1 MMPLAGMEII
11 ARERREALLDE
22 ARMRRLARGSR
33 LRRRPRTRRFTSPLH
48 EPRTASWLGLGLG
61 ASFAVCFATGVLSHL
76 IQQPPGWF
84 EWPTR
89 PAGLYRVT
97 QGVHVAT
104 GIATIPLLL
113 VKLWVVYP
121 KLWAWPP
128 VRGVTHALE
137 RLSLGPLVAGGLFLL
152 FSGVA
157 NVARWYPWEFFFPAA
172 HYWASW
178 ITVGAL
184 VVHLG
189 AKAGVVRGSL
199 TRPGSESETPP
210 PTDTRTRPGP
220 EHEAAAGS
228 LTRRQLLGATAG
240 ASLVLTLATIGQTF
254 TPLGSLARLAQRR
267 PGVGPQGLPVNK
279 TARSAG
285 VLDLAADPAYR
296 LVVDGRVSRPLA
308 LSLDDLEAL
317 PQHTVDLPIACV
329 EGWSAAATWTGVR
342 VRDLLAQA
350 GAAGVDR
357 TVDVES
363 LQPQGRYRRSR
374 LEPGHAADP
383 DTILALRLDG
393 EQLHIDHGCPVR
405 LVGPNRPGVL
415 QTKWVSRLEVH

>member
-1 MMPLAGMEII
+1 MVDPMTLPNPVAVV
-11 ARERREALLDE
+11 A
-22 ARMRRLARGSR
+22 
-33 LRRRPRTRRFTSPLH
+33 RRFTSPLH
-48 EPRTASWLGLGLG
+48 EPRTASWLGLALG
-61 ASFAVCFATGVLSHL
+61 ASFALCVATGVLSHL
-76 IQQPPGWF
+76 IQQPPDWF
-84 EWPTR
+84 EWPSR

-128 VRGVTHALE
+128 VRGVAHALE
-137 RLSLGPLVAGGLFLL
+137 RLSLLPLVAGSLFLL

-184 VVHLG
+184 VVHIG
-189 AKAGVVRGSL
+189 AKAGVVRANL
-199 TRPGSESETPP
+199 TRPGSESEALLPPGTP
-210 PTDTRTRPGP
+210 TRPGSESETLP
-220 EHEAAAGS
+220 PTGS

-285 VLDLAADPAYR
+285 VLDLAVDPAYR
-296 LVVDGRVSRPLA
+296 LVVDGSVSRPLA

-329 EGWSAAATWTGVR
+329 EGWSATATWTGVR
-342 VRDLLAQA
+342 VRDLLAHA

-357 TVDVES
+357 RLDVES
-363 LQPQGRYRRSR
+363 LQPQGRYRRSQ
-374 LEPGHAADP
+374 LNPDHTADP
-383 DTILALRLDG
+383 DTILALRLNG
-393 EQLHIDHGCPVR
+393 EPLDIDHGYPVR
-405 LVGPNRPGVL
+405 LLGPNRPGVL

>member
-1 MMPLAGMEII
+1 MTPPNPV
-11 ARERREALLDE
+11 ARV
-22 ARMRRLARGSR
+22 GG
-33 LRRRPRTRRFTSPLH
+33 RFTSPLH
-48 EPRTASWLGLGLG
+48 EPRTASWLGLALG
-61 ASFAVCFATGVLSHL
+61 VSFAVCFATGVLSHL
-76 IQQPPGWF
+76 IQQPPDWF
-84 EWPTR
+84 DWPSR

-97 QGVHVAT
+97 QGLHVAT
-104 GIATIPLLL
+104 GIATIPLVL

-128 VRGVTHALE
+128 VRSVAHALE
-137 RLSLGPLVAGGLFLL
+137 RLSLLPLVAGSLFLL

-184 VVHLG
+184 VVHIG
-189 AKAGVVRGSL
+189 AKAGVVRANL
-199 TRPGSESETPP
+199 TGPGAAP
-210 PTDTRTRPGP
+210 
-220 EHEAAAGS
+220 EAAPPSGT

-240 ASLVLTLATIGQTF
+240 ASLVLTLTTVGQTF

-279 TARSAG
+279 TARGAG

-296 LVVDGRVSRPLA
+296 LVIDGRVSRPLA

-329 EGWSAAATWTGVR
+329 EGWSATATWTGVR
-342 VRDLLAQA
+342 VRDVLARA
-350 GAAGVDR
+350 GAAGSDR

-363 LQPQGRYRRSR
+363 LQPQGRYRRSQ
-374 LEPGHAADP
+374 LNPDHTTDP
-383 DTILALRLDG
+383 DTILALRLN
-393 EQLHIDHGCPVR
+393 EEPLHIDHGYPVR
-405 LVGPNRPGVL
+405 LIGPNRPGVL

>member
-1 MMPLAGMEII
+1 MVDPMTPPNPVARVAG
-11 ARERREALLDE
+11 
-22 ARMRRLARGSR
+22 
-33 LRRRPRTRRFTSPLH
+33 RFTSPLH
-48 EPRTASWLGLGLG
+48 DPRTASWLGLALG
-61 ASFAVCFATGVLSHL
+61 VSFAVCFATGVLSHL
-76 IQQPPGWF
+76 IQQPPDWF
-84 EWPTR
+84 DWPSR

-97 QGVHVAT
+97 QGLHVAT

-128 VRGVTHALE
+128 VRSVAHALE
-137 RLSLGPLVAGGLFLL
+137 RLSLLPLVAGSLFLL

-184 VVHLG
+184 VLHIG
-189 AKAGVVRGSL
+189 AKVGVVRANLAG
-199 TRPGSESETPP
+199 PGSESEA
-210 PTDTRTRPGP
+210 RPQPGT
-220 EHEAAAGS
+220 

-240 ASLVLTLATIGQTF
+240 ASLVLTLTTIGQTL

-267 PGVGPQGLPVNK
+267 PGVGPQGLPINK

-285 VLDLAADPAYR
+285 VLDIAVDPAYR
-296 LVVDGRVSRPLA
+296 LVIDGHVSRPLA

-329 EGWSAAATWTGVR
+329 EGWSATATWTGVR
-342 VRDLLAQA
+342 VRDVLAQA
-350 GAAGVDR
+350 GAAGSDR

-363 LQPQGRYRRSR
+363 LQPQGRYRRSQ
-374 LEPGHAADP
+374 LNPDHTADP
-383 DTILALRLDG
+383 DTLLALRLN
-393 EQLHIDHGCPVR
+393 EEPLHIDHGYPVR
-405 LVGPNRPGVL
+405 LIGPNRPGVM
-415 QTKWVSRLEVH
+415 QTKWVTRLEVH

>member
-1 MMPLAGMEII
+1 M
-11 ARERREALLDE
+11 
-22 ARMRRLARGSR
+22 SR
-33 LRRRPRTRRFTSPLH
+33 PNPVISVARRFTSPLH
-48 EPRTASWLGLGLG
+48 EPRTASWLGLALG
-61 ASFAVCFATGVLSHL
+61 ASFAVCFGTGVLSHL
-76 IQQPPGWF
+76 IQQPPDWF
-84 EWPTR
+84 EWPSR

-97 QGVHVAT
+97 QGLHVAT
-104 GIATIPLLL
+104 GIAAIPLLL

-128 VRGVTHALE
+128 VRGIAHAVE
-137 RLSLGPLVAGGLFLL
+137 RLSLLPLVAGSLFLL

-178 ITVGAL
+178 LTVGAL
-184 VVHLG
+184 VVHIG
-189 AKAGVVRGSL
+189 AKASVVRASL
-199 TRPGSESETPP
+199 
-210 PTDTRTRPGP
+210 TRPGP
-220 EHEAAAGS
+220 EHEAPAPTGR

-240 ASLVLTLATIGQTF
+240 ASLVLTLVTIGQTL

-285 VLDLAADPAYR
+285 VLDVAVDPAYR

-308 LSLDDLEAL
+308 VSLDELEAM

-329 EGWSAAATWTGVR
+329 EGWSATATWTGVR
-342 VRDLLAQA
+342 VRDLLAEA

-363 LQPQGRYRRSR
+363 LQPQGRYRRSQ
-374 LEPGHAADP
+374 LNPDHTADP

-393 EQLHIDHGCPVR
+393 EPLHIDHGHPVR
-405 LVGPNRPGVL
+405 LLGPNRPGVL

>member
-1 MMPLAGMEII
+1 MTAPNPVAEV
-11 ARERREALLDE
+11 A
-22 ARMRRLARGSR
+22 
-33 LRRRPRTRRFTSPLH
+33 RRFTSPLH
-48 EPRTASWLGLGLG
+48 EPRTASWLGLALG
-61 ASFAVCFATGVLSHL
+61 VSFAVCFATGVLSHL
-76 IQQPPGWF
+76 IQQPPDWF
-84 EWPTR
+84 AWPSR

-97 QGVHVAT
+97 QGLHVAT

-128 VRGVTHALE
+128 VRGVAHALE
-137 RLSLGPLVAGGLFLL
+137 RLSLLPLVAGSLFLL

-184 VVHLG
+184 VVHIG
-189 AKAGVVRGSL
+189 AKAGVVRANL
-199 TRPGSESETPP
+199 TGPGSESEVLRPAGTPTLPGSGSEAPP
-210 PTDTRTRPGP
+210 PGT
-220 EHEAAAGS
+220 
-228 LTRRQLLGATAG
+228 LTRRQLMGATAG
-240 ASLVLTLATIGQTF
+240 ASLVLTLATVGQTF
-254 TPLGSLARLAQRR
+254 TPLRSLARLAQRR

-279 TARSAG
+279 TARGAG
-285 VLDLAADPAYR
+285 VLDLGVDPAYR

-308 LSLDDLEAL
+308 LSLDDLGAL

-329 EGWSAAATWTGVR
+329 EGWSATATWTGVR
-342 VRDLLAQA
+342 VRDVLAQA
-350 GAAGVDR
+350 GAAGSVR
-357 TVDVES
+357 TVGVES
-363 LQPQGRYRRSR
+363 LQPQGRYRRSQ
-374 LEPGHAADP
+374 LNPDHTADP
-383 DTILALRLDG
+383 DTILALRLNG
-393 EQLHIDHGCPVR
+393 EPLHIDHGYPVR